1 MTYSEQRIDFWKE
14 LWENLINNFL
24 KKSNLGLNLYNPH
37 ILIEDI
43 LTEIEENSFQNTE
56 NKKFLYKQLDNF
68 YKNDTVI
75 KSEFN
80 SAFQILRRNFN
91 SDKTQFLIQ
100 ILKELKI
107 SFTRGKYFD
116 YCLTK
121 LVKLLNEEEPIT
133 RNVINEIKYLS
144 QVIIVEFIKKS
155 YSLKD
160 IKKFPDKLFADYEQ
174 EEGGRII
181 TDFPHGIDYR
191 DYKTVNGKTE
201 EQFFK
206 DVVSLMNDLN
216 VEKRIMSLSNFYY
229 KKPMNVHY
237 IFVIKGLKGDTC
249 FEVGGVTFY
258 SVNNKRFIN
267 FPESLDDDRENLQQ
281 FGETKDFIFLQ
292 AAVPVEYLS
301 ADSSISAAISRLEI
315 ALDLISCYY
324 NTQTPLEIDFSQY
337 VIAHENNWI
346 YWSSSK
352 DSKARHS
359 KFYDSLNFGEIE
371 PDFTELKN
379 KNLLWENYNDAN
391 SSILKL
397 RNAIHWYR
405 KAQESLKE
413 EDKLLNYWIS
423 IENLFYDSKIFKD
436 IISPPKNSKFH
447 VIQEIISSNQIF
459 YLVLDYGWDL
469 YWHYANQSQK
479 FFVNPKLKLPEE
491 LILKANL
498 RVSKGKIYL
507 EKFIN
512 CLDEIKEYE
521 TNEYFLMEID
531 NTIKFFKEIS
541 ETKKIIK
548 VQLEQTKEDI
558 LMIYRFRNLI
568 VHNAHFDN
576 TLLKYYVWKLKD
588 YAGNFIRSVI
598 KQLDRE
604 NNLNDVILKIQYERQ
619 YFENE
624 LEVGKFNPFKK

>member
-107 SFTRGKYFD
+107 SFIRGKYFD
-116 YCLTK
+116 NCLTK

-133 RNVINEIKYLS
+133 KSVINEIKYLS

-160 IKKFPDKLFADYEQ
+160 IKKFPDKLFSDYEQ

-206 DVVSLMNDLN
+206 DVISLMNDLN
-216 VEKRIMSLSNFYY
+216 VEKRIMSLSNLYY

-258 SVNNKRFIN
+258 SVNKLIIR
-267 FPESLDDDRENLQQ
+267 
-281 FGETKDFIFLQ
+281 
-292 AAVPVEYLS
+292 
-301 ADSSISAAISRLEI
+301 
-315 ALDLISCYY
+315 DL
-324 NTQTPLEIDFSQY
+324 
-337 VIAHENNWI
+337 
-346 YWSSSK
+346 
-352 DSKARHS
+352 
-359 KFYDSLNFGEIE
+359 
-371 PDFTELKN
+371 
-379 KNLLWENYNDAN
+379 
-391 SSILKL
+391 
-397 RNAIHWYR
+397 
-405 KAQESLKE
+405 
-413 EDKLLNYWIS
+413 
-423 IENLFYDSKIFKD
+423 
-436 IISPPKNSKFH
+436 
-447 VIQEIISSNQIF
+447 
-459 YLVLDYGWDL
+459 
-469 YWHYANQSQK
+469 
-479 FFVNPKLKLPEE
+479 
-491 LILKANL
+491 
-498 RVSKGKIYL
+498 
-507 EKFIN
+507 
-512 CLDEIKEYE
+512 
-521 TNEYFLMEID
+521 
-531 NTIKFFKEIS
+531 
-541 ETKKIIK
+541 
-548 VQLEQTKEDI
+548 
-558 LMIYRFRNLI
+558 
-568 VHNAHFDN
+568 
-576 TLLKYYVWKLKD
+576 
-588 YAGNFIRSVI
+588 
-598 KQLDRE
+598 
-604 NNLNDVILKIQYERQ
+604 
-619 YFENE
+619 
-624 LEVGKFNPFKK
+624 